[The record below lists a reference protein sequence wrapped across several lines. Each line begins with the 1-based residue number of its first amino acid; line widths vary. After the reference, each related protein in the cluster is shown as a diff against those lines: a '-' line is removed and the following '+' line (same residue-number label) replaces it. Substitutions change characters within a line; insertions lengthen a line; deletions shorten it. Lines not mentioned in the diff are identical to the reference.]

1 MKVVLASP
9 LIAPHVKQSVRAY
22 YEAGLLQMFLS
33 TFIQHPESKIARLL
47 KKFIFLNKTLNR
59 RDFDELPIEYFK
71 GRALPELIR
80 SFSAR
85 SFGPILTDFIWEW
98 AETSFDKW
106 VSKQILKSKP
116 DIVHTYEHAALQTL
130 RNAAKEK
137 IFSIYEQPSQHHSF
151 LTPIIHS
158 QIKKY
163 PELHSSVS
171 ALLIN
176 KKAKRRN
183 ERRDEEL
190 RLAHLILCNSTFTKH
205 TLILAGIKSEKIKVI
220 PLAFPTP
227 IQHKIKKN
235 SKKPIRFLYAGNQSI
250 RKGTH
255 LLYEAWR
262 MCNLHSSQA
271 ELFLVGSVD
280 PSMLMGK
287 SLTENTIIEG
297 NMPHNELM
305 DFYKTVDVLILPTLA
320 DGFGMVISEAM
331 SQGVPVI
338 ATENSAGPDL
348 IEHEKN
354 GWIIPPNDVPS
365 IVETIQ
371 SIVSDTDS
379 LATFSAAALLKAK
392 SWQWEDYRKS
402 LVNTVQQEF
411 KNFNETEPTPRSIF

>member
-22 YEAGLLQMFLS
+22 YEAGLLQMFFS

-59 RDFDELPIEYFK
+59 RDFDELPIQYFK
-71 GRALPELIR
+71 GRPFPELIR

-85 SFGPILTDFIWEW
+85 SFGPIFTDFIWEW
-98 AETSFDKW
+98 AEISFDKW
-106 VSKQILKSKP
+106 VSKQISKSKP
-116 DIVHTYEHAALQTL
+116 DIVHTYEHVALHTL
-130 RNAAKEK
+130 RKASKEK

-235 SKKPIRFLYAGNQSI
+235 STKPLRFLYAGNQSI

-255 LLYEAWR
+255 LLYEAWAI
-262 MCNLHSSQA
+262 CNLHPSQA
-271 ELFLVGSVD
+271 ELFLIGSVN

-287 SLTENTIIEG
+287 SLRANTIIKE
-297 NMPHNELM
+297 NMPHDELM

-348 IEHEKN
+348 IEHQKS
-354 GWIIPPNDVPS
+354 GWIIPPNDIPS
-365 IVETIQ
+365 LVETIQ
-371 SIVSDTDS
+371 SIVLNSDS
-379 LATFSAAALLKAK
+379 LATFSTAALSKAK
-392 SWQWEDYRKS
+392 SWQWEDYREG
-402 LVNTVQQEF
+402 LVTTIRHEF
-411 KNFNETEPTPRSIF
+411 KNFTENGHNQLSIF